1 MLFKETF
8 INTYF
13 YKLYTNYTSTHFI
26 EFNYSFP
33 LISKIKNI
41 DFVVKQSV
49 NPFLS
54 NDNKVEIEISGKS
67 IDKRTQ
73 LDYESNL
80 DDAFFLVDHSNPL
93 VEGSFDAKYNLNRET
108 NMIESV
114 FLTCDL
120 QLEHQKEIKVAIKL
134 VGN

>member
-1 MLFKETF
+1 MWITLIGWNVSNIK
-8 INTYF
+8 YF
-13 YKLYTNYTSTHFI
+13 
-26 EFNYSFP
+26 
-33 LISKIKNI
+33 
-41 DFVVKQSV
+41 VKQSV
-49 NPFLS
+49 NPYLTKK
-54 NDNKVEIEISGKS
+54 NNIEVEISGKS

-80 DDAFFLVDHSNPL
+80 DNTFFLVDNSNPL
-93 VEGSFDAKYNLNRET
+93 VEGSFEAKYNLNPAT
-108 NMIESV
+108 KMIENV